1 MTSGPCIAP
10 AGDGLV
16 SGILGFVDC
25 QAQAIGMGGHQA
37 LAAPGS
43 SVANAINILL
53 VLFIALFGYR
63 LLIGERLQ
71 LRDGVL
77 AVVKI
82 GIVLTLAFS
91 WPAYQTLVYDVAFR
105 APAELAA
112 AIGRPAGIPGAE
124 GGLVARLDSADRY
137 FVALNSLGTGSGL
150 TAPVST
156 WQAGAPA
163 RQAPS
168 AFDPFALGGAR
179 VFYLLGALTGF
190 AAVRLI
196 AGLLL
201 AVGPLFV
208 AFLLFDTTK
217 GLFAGWLRVLAGA
230 ALTAVGAA
238 VVLGVQLALLE
249 PRLIELLAWRGAG
262 YAIPGAA
269 VELFV
274 VSMAF
279 SLATIAVLIA
289 SWRVTNGFVFPQSHP
304 PATMEMLPQPSAAPR
319 DPWPHRQSSEDA
331 GIRSRAAIVADSVA
345 YQQRREES
353 GGFGPVAPRRE
364 AQPHSSRWS
373 ETSAWQVQPLGQSGR
388 RTAARV
394 SASAQRRDA

>member
-1 MTSGPCIAP
+1 MSSGPCSAP
-10 AGDGLV
+10 AADGLV

-43 SVANAINILL
+43 SVAIAINILL

-77 AVVKI
+77 AVFKV

-91 WPAYQTLVYDVAFR
+91 WPAYQTLVYDVVFR

-137 FVALNSLGTGSGL
+137 FVALNSLGTGSGV

-156 WQAGAPA
+156 WQAGAPP

-179 VFYLLGALTGF
+179 IFYLLGALTGF

-201 AVGPLFV
+201 AIGPLFV
-208 AFLLFDTTK
+208 AFLLFDSTK

-230 ALTAVGAA
+230 ALAAVGAA

-249 PRLIELLAWRGAG
+249 PRLMELLAWRGAN

-269 VELFV
+269 VELLV

-279 SLATIAVLIA
+279 SLATLAVLIA
-289 SWRVTNGFVFPQSHP
+289 SWRVTSGFAFPQSSP
-304 PATMEMLPQPSAAPR
+304 QVTSEMSPQSMDAPR
-319 DPWPHRQSSEDA
+319 NPWPSRQPTEDA
-331 GIRSRAAIVADSVA
+331 GLRSRAAVVADSVA
-345 YQQRREES
+345 YSQRREDP
-353 GGFGPVAPRRE
+353 GAFHLTAPRRQAE
-364 AQPHSSRWS
+364 PHSSRVT
-373 ETSAWQVQPLGQSGR
+373 ETNDWQVQPLGQSGR